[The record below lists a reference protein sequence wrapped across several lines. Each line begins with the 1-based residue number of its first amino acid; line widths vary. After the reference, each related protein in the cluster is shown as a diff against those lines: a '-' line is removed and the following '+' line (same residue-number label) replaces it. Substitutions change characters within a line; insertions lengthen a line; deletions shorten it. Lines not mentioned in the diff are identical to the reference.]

1 MIELENDIFFSSHN
15 EDMDLDTIF
24 NFVKKPY
31 WGRSRTIEEQQIAMD
46 NSINF
51 GLFFNGN
58 QIAYTRV
65 MTDKVFFAYVL
76 DFFVL
81 ENFQGKGL
89 RKLLMSNVLNFSS
102 LKEIDKWMLATK
114 DAHGLYSQF
123 GFEVVKDP
131 SKLMDRMSNRAK
143 EIYE

>member
-24 NFVKKPY
+24 NFVKKSY

-89 RKLLMSNVLNFSS
+89 GKLLMSNVLNFSS

>member
-24 NFVKKPY
+24 NFVKKSY
-31 WGRSRTIEEQQIAMD
+31 WGRSRSIEEQQIAMD

-89 RKLLMSNVLNFSS
+89 GKLLMSNVLNFSS

>member
-24 NFVKKPY
+24 NFVKKSY

-81 ENFQGKGL
+81 ENFQGKGCSQY
-89 RKLLMSNVLNFSS
+89 RYIRWGGNGF
-102 LKEIDKWMLATK
+102 ID
-114 DAHGLYSQF
+114 
-123 GFEVVKDP
+123 
-131 SKLMDRMSNRAK
+131 
-143 EIYE
+143 

>member
-24 NFVKKPY
+24 NFVKKSY

-89 RKLLMSNVLNFSS
+89 GKLLMSNVLNFSS

-123 GFEVVKDP
+123 GFEVVKNP

>member
-24 NFVKKPY
+24 NFVKKSY

-65 MTDKVFFAYVL
+65 MTDKVFFEYVL

-89 RKLLMSNVLNFSS
+89 GKLLMSNVLNFSS

>member
-24 NFVKKPY
+24 NFVKKSY
-31 WGRSRTIEEQQIAMD
+31 WGRSRSIEEQQIAMD

-89 RKLLMSNVLNFSS
+89 GKLLMSNVLNFSS

-123 GFEVVKDP
+123 GFEVVKNP

>member
-1 MIELENDIFFSSHN
+1 MTELENDILFSSLN

-24 NFVKKPY
+24 NFVKNSY
-31 WGRSRTIEEQQIAMD
+31 WGRSRTIEEQQIAVD

-89 RKLLMSNVLNFSS
+89 GKLLMSNVLNFSS

>member
-24 NFVKKPY
+24 NFVKKSY

-114 DAHGLYSQF
+114 NAHGLYSQF